1 MLIYFNKKLQ
11 DRAFGLFH
19 ESLCHRGFLV
29 LGSKETPDFSAFGN
43 QFEPLVKQERIYR
56 KS

>member
-1 MLIYFNKKLQ
+1 LIYFNKKLQ

-19 ESLCHRGFLV
+19 GSLCRRGFLA
-29 LGSKETPDFSAFGN
+29 LGNKETLEFSAYGD

-56 KS
+56 K